1 MAYTN
6 NVSVRICG
14 KTMVLSGNESVEYI
28 TKVANYI
35 EQKAD
40 DLRQSDNSKSL
51 NANLVSVLTSIN
63 IADDFFKEKTK
74 NQALLKEIE
83 SLKPISPSNVDLSD
97 DERQLF
103 ALEISQLSEELK
115 VVKEQR
121 DSLYSETEELKGQI
135 INLDDELKKQIS
147 KVNHIKSDEYKKKM
161 YMNMQKNKS
170 ETPSNEAEPDI
181 QEAIMTDVHKGATPV
196 KNYYKNT

>member
-63 IADDFFKEKTK
+63 IADDFFKEKAK
-74 NQALLKEIE
+74 NQELLEEVE
-83 SLKPISPSNVDLSD
+83 SLKSLSSRNEDLSD
-97 DERQLF
+97 DERQLYE
-103 ALEISQLSEELK
+103 LEMSQLSEELK
-115 VVKEQR
+115 IVKEQR
-121 DSLYSETEELKGQI
+121 DNFQSETEELKGKI
-135 INLDDELKKQIS
+135 FSLDEELKKQIS

-170 ETPSNEAEPDI
+170 EAPSNDVEPNL

>member
-1 MAYTN
+1 MSYKN

-40 DLRQSDNSKSL
+40 ALRQSDNSKSL

-63 IADDFFKEKTK
+63 IADDFFKETAK
-74 NQALLKEIE
+74 NKELVKEIE
-83 SLKPISPSNVDLSD
+83 DLKSNTLNSEGLYGDKKQIH
-97 DERQLF
+97 E
-103 ALEISQLSEELK
+103 LEIDQLSVELEI
-115 VVKEQR
+115 VKEER
-121 DSLYSETEELKGQI
+121 DNLLNEIEALKEKN
-135 INLDDELKKQIS
+135 INLDNELKKQIS
-147 KVNHIKSDEYKKKM
+147 KVNHIKSDEYRKKM
-161 YMNMQKNKS
+161 QMSMQKSKNDIS
-170 ETPSNEAEPDI
+170 SNEIEPEI
-181 QEAIMTDVHKGATPV
+181 QEAIMTDIHKGVSPI